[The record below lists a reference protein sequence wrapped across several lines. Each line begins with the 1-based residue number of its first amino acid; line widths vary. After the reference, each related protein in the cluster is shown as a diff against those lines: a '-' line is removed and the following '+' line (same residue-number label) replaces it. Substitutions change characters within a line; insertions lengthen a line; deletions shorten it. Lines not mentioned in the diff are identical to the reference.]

1 MNRRIVTTEN
11 QMVTCKEYLD
21 GKKSA
26 DDLYVLF
33 KTYLNEHISIFGW
46 QGWQYDPLDKAL
58 DNFCKAVTSDS

>member
-26 DDLYVLF
+26 GDLYILF
-33 KTYLNEHISIFGW
+33 KTYLNEHIRAFGW
-46 QGWQYDPLDKAL
+46 QSWQSDPLDKVL
-58 DNFCKAVTSDS
+58 GNFCKAVTGDS